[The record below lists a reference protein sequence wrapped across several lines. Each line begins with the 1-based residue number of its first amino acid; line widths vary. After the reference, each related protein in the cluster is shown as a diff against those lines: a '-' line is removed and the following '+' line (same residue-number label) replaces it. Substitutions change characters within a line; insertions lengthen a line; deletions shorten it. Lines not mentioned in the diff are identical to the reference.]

1 LGSSSE
7 ISSEQEHFAEFLSS
21 FALLGMVQAAYLGQG
36 MEKVC

>member
-1 LGSSSE
+1 MK
-7 ISSEQEHFAEFLSS
+7 HFAEFLSS